1 MSIRMSEGGRLFGI
15 MACVGGAAMIGSAG
29 LVWKEGFFAK
39 PNGNGYFII
48 LRAGAYGRVM
58 LLLGFIVIA
67 AAATFIGVESRRI
80 RMTAGVVVVLSGT
93 AGLILLVLS
102 AEPRS
107 LASWVPARCTRSN
120 PEDAPCIDHLANG
133 SGAWLAGW
141 GSIVAAGYGIL
152 ALVRSRGGTPRT
164 PVAERPV
171 AIPSDATPTGDVATS
186 HESPT
191 SDTHVFGWTVV
202 VLVIAL
208 ALYSCTRFIDVIN
221 QETF

>member
-15 MACVGGAAMIGSAG
+15 MACVGGVAMIGSAG

-58 LLLGFIVIA
+58 QLLGFVVIA
-67 AAATFIGVESRRI
+67 AAATFIEVESRRI
-80 RMTAGVVVVLSGT
+80 RIAAGVVVVLAGT
-93 AGLILLVLS
+93 AGLILLVPS
-102 AEPRS
+102 ADPRS

-120 PEDAPCIDHLANG
+120 PEDAPCIDNLANG

-141 GSIVAAGYGIL
+141 GSVVAAGYGIL
-152 ALVRSRGGTPRT
+152 ALVRSRGGSPRT

-171 AIPSDATPTGDVATS
+171 AISSDAPPPGDVASTN
-186 HESPT
+186 ESPK
-191 SDTHVFGWTVV
+191 SDTQMFGWTVL

-208 ALYSCTRFIDVIN
+208 TLYSCTRFIDVIN

>member
-1 MSIRMSEGGRLFGI
+1 VPVSGSGFSHEYPSVGRRSSVRHHGLRGWCRHDWQRWPCLEG
-15 MACVGGAAMIGSAG
+15 
-29 LVWKEGFFAK
+29 GFFAK
-39 PNGNGYFII
+39 PNGNGYGII
-48 LRAGAYGRVM
+48 LRAGAYGRAM
-58 LLLGFIVIA
+58 LLMGLIVIA
-67 AAATFIGVESRRI
+67 GAATFIGVESRRF
-80 RMTAGVVVVLSGT
+80 RMTAGVVVVLAGT

-102 AEPRS
+102 ADPRS

-171 AIPSDATPTGDVATS
+171 AIPSGRRGGAHHRGPDPS
-186 HESPT
+186 
-191 SDTHVFGWTVV
+191 
-202 VLVIAL
+202 
-208 ALYSCTRFIDVIN
+208 TRSRRRPAG
-221 QETF
+221 

>member
-1 MSIRMSEGGRLFGI
+1 MSEGGRLFGI

-58 LLLGFIVIA
+58 LLLGFVVVA

-80 RMTAGVVVVLSGT
+80 RIVAGVVVVLAGT
-93 AGLILLVLS
+93 AGLILLVPS
-102 AEPRS
+102 ADPRS

-120 PEDAPCIDHLANG
+120 PEDAPCIDNLANG

-141 GSIVAAGYGIL
+141 GSVVAAGYGIL
-152 ALVRSRGGTPRT
+152 ALVRSRGGSPRT

-171 AIPSDATPTGDVATS
+171 AISSHAPPTGDVASTN
-186 HESPT
+186 ESPK
-191 SDTHVFGWTVV
+191 SDTQMFGWTVLL
-202 VLVIAL
+202 LVIAL
-208 ALYSCTRFIDVIN
+208 TLYSCTRFIDVIN